1 MTYRRVSYMNERD
14 VQELE
19 LDAMRSRIILKPE
32 LIRTINDY
40 VRRRRVRYSPEYL
53 VTWHLFKNQ
62 PPILYAFWDVIRELY
77 RELERTSENALTRT
91 LKIENPSERIEFGY
105 KMPATLGI
113 EYLENARRRW
123 LIGRMTKFPLMVR
136 EWVFACTVSVHRN
149 CSISE
154 AILVTSD

>member
-1 MTYRRVSYMNERD
+1 MNERD

-19 LDAMRSRIILKPE
+19 MDAMRSRIILKPE

-53 VTWHLFKNQ
+53 VTWHLFKKQ

-105 KMPATLGI
+105 KIPATLGI
-113 EYLENARRRW
+113 EYLEDARRRW
-123 LIGRMTKFPLMVR
+123 LIERILKFPLMIK
-136 EWVFACTVSVHRN
+136 EWVFACAMSIHRQ
-149 CSISE
+149 CSFGE